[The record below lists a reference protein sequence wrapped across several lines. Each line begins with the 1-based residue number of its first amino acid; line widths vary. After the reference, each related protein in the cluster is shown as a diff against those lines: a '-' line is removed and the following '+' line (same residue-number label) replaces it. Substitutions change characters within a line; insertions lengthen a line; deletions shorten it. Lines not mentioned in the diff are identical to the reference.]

1 MGHKEIE
8 VEIKGEKGSKI
19 MKLLVDTGST
29 YTWIDK
35 KVAEEIGIKK
45 LGTHKFK
52 TIKGKIIKREV
63 GEDRIRIKDRET
75 TTIFVLAEKKD
86 SKVLRV
92 YALEGLR
99 LEFDPIKGELKPSE
113 VALAV

>member
-1 MGHKEIE
+1 MVHKEIE

-35 KVAEEIGIKK
+35 EVAEEIGIKK
-45 LGTHKFK
+45 LGTHKLK
-52 TIKGKIIKREV
+52 TIEGKIIKREV
-63 GEDRIRIKDRET
+63 GEGRIRIKDRET

-86 SKVLRV
+86 SKVLGV

-99 LEFDPIKGELKPSE
+99 LEYDPIKCELKPSE

>member
-52 TIKGKIIKREV
+52 TIEGKIIKREV
-63 GEDRIRIKDRET
+63 GEDRIRNLCSCRKER
-75 TTIFVLAEKKD
+75 FK
-86 SKVLRV
+86 SSWS
-92 YALEGLR
+92 LR
-99 LEFDPIKGELKPSE
+99 LRGVKARI
-113 VALAV
+113 